1 LNYKKKISYFLFKN
15 EELILKCLRILTLVS
30 SILVFGVMVY
40 RFGFNHTAEN
50 IKLIILTTRFF
61 YLVFIIGFSIRLA
74 LAKDKQSFLSSSALE
89 GILVLLIIYDGVSY
103 FLFGHP
109 ILEKLLIRLGI
120 VNYRSI
126 YHFFIQFFLL
136 IFAAIELVK
145 SINSIYT
152 SKLKPTT
159 LFIYS
164 FVLLI
169 LGGGTLLTLPG
180 FNHTGKFLNFV
191 DAVFTAGSAS
201 CVTGLTVVNTAT
213 FFNIKGQIIIL
224 LLIQLGGIGILTF
237 ASFFA
242 SFIKKG
248 IGVKHQIAMN
258 ELLDAENISGSYY
271 LIKRILVMTFLI
283 EGLGALGIYVLWGDY
298 QFSSPGEKIYTSI
311 FHSVSAFCNAGF
323 STFEYNFETPLIS
336 ELYMLHI
343 FVGVIIFF
351 GSLGFPVIRDVFSP
365 LMLRIRLKEPWR
377 EWRLSSKV
385 SIYMSIAL
393 ILVGM
398 ASFYFL
404 LDDPR
409 FPKQSPIA
417 QIAICFFQSV
427 NLRTSGFNSI
437 NLEHLPNTLLL
448 LSMFLMFIGA
458 SSASTGGGIKTS
470 TFVVMMVAVIGTIR
484 GKREMTLGNRSI
496 AQDLIYKAFAV
507 VIFSGLFVL
516 LVITVL
522 SFTDKG
528 IELVR
533 LAYEAVSAFATVG
546 LSTGITASLTDASKI
561 TLTIAMFVGRVGIVT
576 LAYSLSEKAINA
588 DFKYATTHMNIG

>member
-1 LNYKKKISYFLFKN
+1 
-15 EELILKCLRILTLVS
+15 
-30 SILVFGVMVY
+30 MVY
-40 RFGFNHTAEN
+40 RFGFNHTEEN
-50 IKLIILTTRFF
+50 IRLIILTTRFF
-61 YLVFIIGFSIRLA
+61 YLVFILGFLIRLS
-74 LAKDKQSFLSSSALE
+74 LAKDKQGFLSGNAFE
-89 GILVLLIIYDGVSY
+89 GILILLVIYDGVSY

-120 VNYRSI
+120 VNYRAI

-136 IFAAIELVK
+136 FFAGIELVK

-169 LGGGTLLTLPG
+169 LGGGALLTLPG
-180 FNHTGKFLNFV
+180 FNYTGRSLNFV

-224 LLIQLGGIGILTF
+224 ILIQLGGIGILTF

-271 LIKRILVMTFLI
+271 LIKRILIMTFLI

-298 QFSSPGEKIYTSI
+298 QFASPGEKIYTSI
-311 FHSVSAFCNAGF
+311 FHSISAFCNAGF
-323 STFEYNFETPLIS
+323 STFQYNFETPLIS

-385 SIYMSIAL
+385 AIYMSIAL

-404 LDDPR
+404 IEDPR
-409 FPKQSPIA
+409 FATQSPIA
-417 QIAICFFQSV
+417 QVAICFFQSV

-448 LSMFLMFIGA
+448 LSIFLMFIGA

-470 TFVVMMVAVIGTIR
+470 TFVVMLVAVIGTIR

-546 LSTGITASLTDASKI
+546 LSTGITAGLTDASKI

-588 DFKYATTHMNIG
+588 DYKYATTHMNIG